1 MSTQSSL
8 SKVFRDILDL
18 VELQVQL
25 LSVDAQQAKRLC
37 GRATTYGAVAAVLL
51 LPVITTVLVGLGLLI
66 AELTMLSPG
75 AALLIVGVSVSIVTG
90 ILALIALR
98 ALQRA
103 ASSMDESKLELVEN
117 LKWLKAT
124 MLTPSTSPR
133 NQVRSESFDFP
144 PYASSVSSSV
154 RGDRGWRSGFPE
166 KHPGSVS

>member
-1 MSTQSSL
+1 MSAQSSI

-37 GRATTYGAVAAVLL
+37 GRATTFGAVAAVLL
-51 LPVITTVLVGLGLLI
+51 LPVITTLLVGAGLLI
-66 AELTMLSPG
+66 AELTQLSPG
-75 AALLIVGVSVSIVTG
+75 SALLIVAACVGVVMGV
-90 ILALIALR
+90 LAVIAIK

-124 MLTPSTSPR
+124 MLNPNTSPR
-133 NQVRSESFDFP
+133 NRVRSESFEFP
-144 PYASSVSSSV
+144 PYASSVSSSI
-154 RGDRGWRSGFPE
+154 RGDRGWRSEFPE
-166 KHPGSVS
+166 EHPGSVS